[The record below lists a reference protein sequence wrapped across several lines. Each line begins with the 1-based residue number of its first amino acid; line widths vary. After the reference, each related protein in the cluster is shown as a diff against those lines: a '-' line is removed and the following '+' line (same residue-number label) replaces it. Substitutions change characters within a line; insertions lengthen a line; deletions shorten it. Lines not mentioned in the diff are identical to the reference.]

1 MNNFINDEELLLL
14 VAQGNSEAYKLLFN
28 RYRAATITIVRTI
41 AFSLNKNVYLPDYYT
56 IFNENFAEIVRKY
69 DFHYGKFRG
78 YYNKIMYR
86 YLFNLVKNDCRD
98 KDSVRLVLC
107 LDTFIDE
114 KEETYMIETVSEH
127 PDGYE
132 KQNIIEN
139 ADVTNFLRL
148 NSVKEESAHKTNR
161 QMFRVINL
169 RMGGL
174 TMRQISEKT
183 GLPLSTVKN
192 ICIELKKRIPFSKI
206 TYFKK

>member
-1 MNNFINDEELLLL
+1 
-14 VAQGNSEAYKLLFN
+14 
-28 RYRAATITIVRTI
+28 
-41 AFSLNKNVYLPDYYT
+41 
-56 IFNENFAEIVRKY
+56 
-69 DFHYGKFRG
+69 
-78 YYNKIMYR
+78 
-86 YLFNLVKNDCRD
+86 
-98 KDSVRLVLC
+98 
-107 LDTFIDE
+107 
-114 KEETYMIETVSEH
+114 MIETVSEH

-206 TYFKK
+206 NYFKK